1 MIKYSLVCE
10 HEHEFEGWF
19 ANSAAFDKL
28 AAQKQLECPDCGSH
42 KVSKGIMAPNIAK
55 TGRSRSQSEAGQA
68 LQMQAYMR
76 QMASQFR
83 AHVEKNFDNVGKEFP
98 EEARKMHY
106 GEADERP
113 IYGEATV
120 KEAKELVDE
129 GVEICPIPDVPK
141 VQ

>member
-1 MIKYSLVCE
+1 MIKYTLVCE

-28 AAQKQLECPDCGSH
+28 AEAKQLECPACGSQN
-42 KVSKGIMAPNIAK
+42 VSKGIMAPNIAK
-55 TGRSRSQSEAGQA
+55 TGRSPSKSEAGQA

-76 QMASQFR
+76 QMATQFR
-83 AHVEKNFDNVGKEFP
+83 EHVEKNFDNVGKEFP

-120 KEAKELVDE
+120 NEAKELVDE